1 MQSSEDMK
9 IQQKKDKYELPPL
22 EQTGICP
29 YCGAPVMGR
38 KMFGGWINVEC
49 ECRRKVREE
58 EERQEAERDRW
69 LMIERNKRESG
80 IPPRQRGCTL
90 ASFEEREGTGKALQA
105 ARRYIEVFEE
115 MSSRGEGLLFA
126 GPTGCG
132 KTHLAAAIGNALLE
146 DGRRVVFKRVTDLY
160 YELRG
165 SFDGGR
171 NFETDI
177 ITPCRQA
184 DLLILDDL
192 GVDAP
197 TPWTRSVLQSLVDYR
212 VNYYRPMVV
221 TTNLRDTAAL
231 REAVDSRTVDRLES
245 CCHRFVMA
253 APSYR
258 RLRHDG

>member
-1 MQSSEDMK
+1 MGSEDVYK
-9 IQQKKDKYELPPL
+9 
-22 EQTGICP
+22 
-29 YCGAPVMGR
+29 
-38 KMFGGWINVEC
+38 
-49 ECRRKVREE
+49 
-58 EERQEAERDRW
+58 RQ
-69 LMIERNKRESG
+69 
-80 IPPRQRGCTL
+80 L

-105 ARRYIEVFEE
+105 ARRYIEVFAE

-165 SFDGGR
+165 SFDGG
-171 NFETDI
+171 NSETDI

-192 GVDAP
+192 EADAP

-221 TTNLRDTAAL
+221 TTNLRDEAAL
-231 REAVDSRTVDRLES
+231 RGAVDSRTVDRL
-245 CCHRFVMA
+245 
-253 APSYR
+253 
-258 RLRHDG
+258 

>member
-1 MQSSEDMK
+1 MNTSC
-9 IQQKKDKYELPPL
+9 LPWSRPVYA
-22 EQTGICP
+22 P
-29 YCGAPVMGR
+29 HCGAPVMGR
-38 KMFGGWINVEC
+38 KMFGGWVNIEC

-58 EERQEAERDRW
+58 EERREAERDRW

-90 ASFEEREGTGKALQA
+90 ESFEERPGTGKALQA
-105 ARRYIEVFEE
+105 ARRYIEVFSE

-132 KTHLAAAIGNALLE
+132 KTHLAAAIGNALL
-146 DGRRVVFKRVTDLY
+146 DSGRRVVFKRVTDLY

-165 SFDGGR
+165 SFDRG
-171 NFETDI
+171 NSETDI

-192 GVDAP
+192 GADAP
-197 TPWTRSVLQSLVDYR
+197 TPWTRSILQSLVDYR
-212 VNYYRPMVV
+212 INYYRPMVV
-221 TTNLRDTAAL
+221 TTNLRDDVAL
-231 REAVDSRTVDRLES
+231 REAVDSRTVDRLEG
-245 CCHRFVMA
+245 CCHRFVMT

-258 RLRHDG
+258 RIRHDD

>member
-1 MQSSEDMK
+1 
-9 IQQKKDKYELPPL
+9 
-22 EQTGICP
+22 
-29 YCGAPVMGR
+29 
-38 KMFGGWINVEC
+38 
-49 ECRRKVREE
+49 
-58 EERQEAERDRW
+58 
-69 LMIERNKRESG
+69 
-80 IPPRQRGCTL
+80 
-90 ASFEEREGTGKALQA
+90 
-105 ARRYIEVFEE
+105 

-165 SFDGGR
+165 SFDGG
-171 NFETDI
+171 NSETDI

-192 GVDAP
+192 EADAP

-221 TTNLRDTAAL
+221 TTNLRDEAAL
-231 REAVDSRTVDRLES
+231 RGAVDSRTVDRLEG

-253 APSYR
+253 PSYR
-258 RLRHDG
+258 RIRHDD